1 MLDWAGVLRLSLVN
15 YAIGS
20 VTVLM
25 VSTLN
30 RVMVVE
36 LGLPALV
43 PGLLV
48 ALYYLLQISRPG
60 WGHRSDMGGRRTPL
74 MLTGV
79 AVMALGAIL
88 AALAIVIFTDHG
100 AASLVLSTLA
110 YGMIGLGA
118 GAAGTSLLALVA
130 VATPPERRAGA
141 STIVWLMLVFGIA
154 NTAAVVG
161 GLLDPYTPAR
171 LLGIV
176 AVVAAAAS
184 LLSIIAVAGVER
196 RLPMT
201 PPEAHQPLPEGLAEI
216 WREPA
221 ARRFALFVFLSI
233 TAYFLQDLILEPYAG
248 LVFGFT
254 PGQTTSMQGVQ
265 SSGVFAG
272 MATAGLLAT
281 GLRIGSLRQ
290 WVRGG
295 CIGSAAALSAIAL
308 AGPLEAGRLLPFVA
322 LLGFSNGVFAVAMIA
337 AMMRLASHGRRRR
350 EGTRLGIW
358 GAAQALASGFGG
370 LFGAAAVDV
379 LRIFLP
385 VRLAF
390 TPVFMLEA
398 VLFLLS
404 AALATRAIVGTDEP
418 QRDRMAPN
426 REML

>member
-1 MLDWAGVLRLSLVN
+1 MLDWAGVLRLGLVN
-15 YAIGS
+15 YSIGS
-20 VTVLM
+20 ITVLM

-48 ALYYLLQISRPG
+48 GFYYVLQISRPG

-74 MLTGV
+74 MLTGI
-79 AVMALGAIL
+79 AVMSLGAML
-88 AALAIVIFTDHG
+88 AAQAIGIFPDHRAAGLA
-100 AASLVLSTLA
+100 LSTLA

-130 VATPPERRAGA
+130 VATPQDRRAGA

-154 NTAAVVG
+154 TTAAIVG
-161 GLLDPYTPAR
+161 RFLDPYSPAR

-176 AVVAAAAS
+176 GAVAAAAT
-184 LLSIIAVAGVER
+184 LLSIVALAGVER

-201 PPEAHQPLPEGLAEI
+201 PPETHLPLREGLTEI
-216 WREPA
+216 WREPPS
-221 ARRFALFVFLSI
+221 RRFALFVFLSI

-281 GLRIGSLRQ
+281 GLRIGSLRN

-295 CIGSAAALSAIAL
+295 CIGSAAALTAIAL
-308 AGPLEAGRLLPFVA
+308 AGPLEAGRLLPLVA
-322 LLGFSNGVFAVAMIA
+322 ALGFSNGVFAVAMIA
-337 AMMRLASHGRRRR
+337 AMMRLASNGRSRR

-370 LFGAAAVDV
+370 LIGAAAVDV
-379 LRIFLP
+379 LRLFLP

-404 AALATRAIVGTDEP
+404 AVLASRAIVGTGEP
-418 QRDRMAPN
+418 QRDNMAPN
-426 REML
+426 GEML

>member
-1 MLDWAGVLRLSLVN
+1 MLDWAGVLRLGLVN

-20 VTVLM
+20 ITVLM

-48 ALYYLLQISRPG
+48 GLYYLLQISRPG

-79 AVMALGAIL
+79 AVMALGGIL
-88 AALAIVIFTDHG
+88 AALAIMVH
-100 AASLVLSTLA
+100 AEQRVASLALSALA

-130 VATPPERRAGA
+130 VATPPKRRAGA
-141 STIVWLMLVFGIA
+141 STIVWLMLIFGVA
-154 NTAAVVG
+154 NTAAIVG
-161 GLLDPYTPAR
+161 AMLDPYSPAR
-171 LLGIV
+171 LLVIV
-176 AVVAAAAS
+176 LAVAAAAM
-184 LLSIIAVAGVER
+184 LLSVIAVVGVER

-201 PPEAHQPLPEGLAEI
+201 PPEAHQPLLEGLAEI
-216 WREPA
+216 WAEPPS
-221 ARRFALFVFLSI
+221 RRFALFVALSI

-281 GLRIGSLRQ
+281 GLGIGRLRH
-290 WVRGG
+290 WVMGG
-295 CIGSAAALSAIAL
+295 CIGSAAALIAIAL
-308 AGPLEAGRLLPFVA
+308 AGPLQAGRLLPFVA
-322 LLGFSNGVFAVAMIA
+322 ALGFSNGVFAVAMIA
-337 AMMRLASHGRRRR
+337 AMMRLASQGRSRR

-358 GAAQALASGFGG
+358 GAAQALASGIGG
-370 LFGAAAVDV
+370 LLGAAAVDA
-379 LRIFLP
+379 LRLFLP

-398 VLFLLS
+398 ALFLLS
-404 AALATRAIVGTDEP
+404 AMLAARAVVGADEP
-418 QRDRMAPN
+418 RRDIPAPN
-426 REML
+426 GETM